1 MPTLP
6 DPAQPASRH
15 SLFVGLAVVIAWGLN
30 FPLQKALLTA
40 MQPEGF
46 LLLRFALMPLL
57 VTGLLLWRYGL
68 RWPRVSNSDAWALAR
83 LGLLGQGLH
92 LGLSSYGIHFST
104 PFSSSV
110 LLACGPVFTL
120 LILRAYGLETLQRAQ
135 LAGIAVAAAGALLF
149 MSDKLLAA
157 DWRAGGGDAVL
168 LLAAAMFSYY
178 TVAAKP
184 LIERHGAVLV
194 MCYASL
200 AATLPVLIYAAPLAT
215 RVAWAAVPPLLWLG
229 ALWAVVGIGF
239 VTWLAWGWVNAQR
252 GVART
257 APLIYLMPPVAG
269 LAAWASTGEQFSLA
283 KVLGAAIT
291 LGGVALAQFAP
302 QRRARQPLPSRPD
315 TLIRPRLTE
324 SPQQQ
329 PHHDTPNH

>member
-1 MPTLP
+1 MSTLN
-6 DPAQPASRH
+6 PAPSRH
-15 SLFVGLAVVIAWGLN
+15 SLAVGLAIVIAWGLN

-46 LLLRFALMPLL
+46 LFMRFALIPLL
-57 VTGLLLWRYGL
+57 VTGLLLKRYGL
-68 RWPRVSNSDAWALAR
+68 RWPRVSRSDAWALLR

-92 LGLSSYGIHFST
+92 LALSSYGIHFST

-120 LILRAYGLETLQRAQ
+120 LILRAYGIEKLQRAQ
-135 LAGIAVAAAGALLF
+135 LLGIAVAAAGALLF

-157 DWRAGGGDAVL
+157 NWRAGGGDAVL

-200 AATLPVLIYAAPLAT
+200 AATLPVLIYAGPKAIQ
-215 RVAWAAVPPLLWLG
+215 VDWASVSPLLWLG
-229 ALWAVVGIGF
+229 AAWAIVCIGF
-239 VTWLAWGWVNAQR
+239 ITWLAWGWVNAQR

-257 APLIYLMPPVAG
+257 APLIYLMPPIAG
-269 LAAWASTGEQFSLA
+269 LAAWATTGEHFSAVKL
-283 KVLGAAIT
+283 LGAAVT

-302 QRRARQPLPSRPD
+302 LARAKPVDGVIPMD
-315 TLIRPRLTE
+315 
-324 SPQQQ
+324 
-329 PHHDTPNH
+329 

>member
-1 MPTLP
+1 MSLATAANPSP
-6 DPAQPASRH
+6 SSRH
-15 SLFVGLAVVIAWGLN
+15 SLAVGLAIVIAWGLN

-46 LLLRFALMPLL
+46 LFLRFALMPLL
-57 VTGLLLWRYGL
+57 VTGLLVQRYGL
-68 RWPRVSNSDAWALAR
+68 RWPGVSRSDAWALAR

-92 LGLSSYGIHFST
+92 LALSSYGIHFST

-120 LILRAYGLETLQRAQ
+120 LILRAYGVERLQRKQ
-135 LAGIAVAAAGALLF
+135 LLGIAVAAAGALLF

-157 DWRAGGGDAVL
+157 NWRAGGGDAVL

-184 LIERHGAVLV
+184 LIERLGAVLV

-200 AATLPVLIYAAPLAT
+200 AATLPVLIYAAPKA
-215 RVAWAAVPPLLWLG
+215 RQVDWAAVAPLLWLG
-229 ALWAVVGIGF
+229 AVWAIVCIGF
-239 VTWLAWGWVNAQR
+239 ITWLAWGWVNAQR

-257 APLIYLMPPVAG
+257 APLIYLMPPIAG
-269 LAAWASTGEQFSLA
+269 LAAWASTGEQFTAA
-283 KVLGAAIT
+283 KLLGAAIT
-291 LGGVALAQFAP
+291 LSGVALAQFAP
-302 QRRARQPLPSRPD
+302 QLRAIPVD
-315 TLIRPRLTE
+315 GLTRV
-324 SPQQQ
+324 
-329 PHHDTPNH
+329 D

>member
-1 MPTLP
+1 MLSSAPP
-6 DPAQPASRH
+6 PSPSPRSRH
-15 SLFVGLAVVIAWGLN
+15 SLAVGLAIVIAWGVN

-46 LLLRFALMPLL
+46 LFMRFALMPLL
-57 VTGLLLWRYGL
+57 VIGLLLHRYGL
-68 RWPRVSNSDAWALAR
+68 RWPRVSRSDAWALLR

-92 LGLSSYGIHFST
+92 LALSSYGIHFST

-120 LILRAYGLETLQRAQ
+120 LILRFYGIEKLRVAQ
-135 LAGIAVAAAGALLF
+135 LAGIAVAAGGALLF

-157 DWRAGGGDAVL
+157 NWRASGGDAIL

-184 LIERHGAVLV
+184 LIARHGAVLV

-200 AATLPVLIYAAPLAT
+200 AATLPVLAYAWP
-215 RVAWAAVPPLLWLG
+215 VARAVDWSAVTPLLWLG
-229 ALWAVVGIGF
+229 SVWAIVGIGF
-239 VTWLAWGWVNAQR
+239 LTWLAWGWVNAER

-257 APLIYLMPPVAG
+257 APLIYLMPPIAG
-269 LAAWASTGEQFSLA
+269 LAAWFSTGEQFTAPKLI
-283 KVLGAAIT
+283 GAALT
-291 LGGVALAQFAP
+291 LAGVAWAQFAP
-302 QRRARQPLPSRPD
+302 QSPKQALESTLPMD
-315 TLIRPRLTE
+315 
-324 SPQQQ
+324 
-329 PHHDTPNH
+329 

>member
-1 MPTLP
+1 MSATVAPPTP
-6 DPAQPASRH
+6 RPPPQSRASRH
-15 SLFVGLAVVIAWGLN
+15 SLAVGLAIVLAWGLN

-46 LLLRFALMPLL
+46 LFLRFALMPLL
-57 VTGLLLWRYGL
+57 VTGLLLHRYG
-68 RWPRVSNSDAWALAR
+68 RHWPKVSRADAWALVR

-92 LGLSSYGIHFST
+92 LALSSYGIHFST

-120 LILRAYGLETLQRAQ
+120 LILRALGIEKLRKTQ
-135 LAGIAVAAAGALLF
+135 LAGMAVAAAGALLF

-157 DWRAGGGDAVL
+157 NWRASGGDAIL

-184 LIERHGAVLV
+184 LIARHGAVLV

-200 AATLPVLIYAAPLAT
+200 AATLPVLAYAWP
-215 RVAWAAVPPLLWLG
+215 VARAVDWSAITPLLWLG
-229 ALWAVVGIGF
+229 TVWAVAGIGF
-239 VTWLAWGWVNAQR
+239 LTWLAWGWVNAER

-257 APLIYLMPPVAG
+257 APLIYLMPPIAG
-269 LAAWASTGEQFSLA
+269 LAAWLSTGEQFTAPKL
-283 KVLGAAIT
+283 LGAALT
-291 LGGVALAQFAP
+291 LAGVAWAQF
-302 QRRARQPLPSRPD
+302 
-315 TLIRPRLTE
+315 
-324 SPQQQ
+324 SPQSAR
-329 PHHDTPNH
+329 PALDSSLPLD